1 MNDTAE
7 KIEGNNE
14 VVEFE
19 TIGRLPMPGD
29 NAAIATRDL
38 KRGTRFRYRE
48 ALHELPHSILEGH
61 RFAVEPIAAGQE
73 LLSWN
78 LPFGRALRSI
88 RPGEYLCNAGVL
100 DTLRLR
106 NLDFALPQVAN
117 FQNAAASFKLDEA
130 GFSAGEQVPLHD
142 RPGTFMGFARA
153 GGRGTGT
160 RNVIVILGTTSGTA
174 AFARQ
179 LTAQLKNDLAE
190 LKNVDGI
197 EAVTHTEGGGHMKPN
212 NLELVLRTLA
222 GFMVH
227 PNVAA
232 VLAVDSGGDFL
243 SNARL
248 QEYML
253 AQAYPLQHVP
263 HAFYTLSR
271 DINASLD
278 ECGDV
283 VRNWYPLANEA
294 GRQECPISQLKV
306 ALQCG
311 GSDAF
316 SGVSGNP
323 LAGWVAREVI
333 RHGGAA
339 SLAETD
345 ELIGA
350 EPYILANARS
360 FEVARRFL
368 DKIAVFRERIAWH
381 GHSAE
386 GNPSGG
392 NQFRGLYN
400 ISLKSIGAA
409 RKKSPDVRLDHV
421 IDYAGRM
428 QLPGFHFMDSPGND
442 LESIAGQVAS
452 GCNLIFFITGN
463 GSITNFPFVPTIK
476 FVTTTRR
483 FELLARDMDVNAGR
497 YQDGEDLEDLGR
509 ETFDYALRIASGS
522 RSAGER
528 AGHSQVSIWRDW
540 CQTDDSR
547 LELLRN
553 ASSPSGD
560 PITIPA
566 RHRTPTTKSR
576 FPASNEKIGLIL
588 PTSLCSGQIALQIA
602 NELNARLP
610 GGSRGLSRFV
620 ALPHTEGCGVSS
632 GENEDHYLRT
642 VVGYLVHPMVGAAL
656 LLEHGCERTHN
667 DLMRHTL
674 EKYGIDPQRF
684 GYASIQLD
692 GGIDAV
698 MTRVIGWFDMQP
710 EVLGEAADADANALH
725 RRHAFSLGLTAD
737 GPVPEVT
744 AHALAALAIGIV
756 ESGGSVILPQ
766 CASLAGNADFL
777 REFGRDAPLAASLA
791 YGQVAAKPGFHVMA
805 TPTSHFVEA
814 LTGLG
819 ATGVQVILAHVAGS
833 VMQGHPMIPTL
844 QVASAGSGNNAFAAD
859 LDVVA
864 DSGTAGAGDIHDQLV
879 QRIRATL
886 TGDYLPTAWSRGHT
900 DFQLTRGLLGVS
912 L

>member
-1 MNDTAE
+1 MSDTAE
-7 KIEGNNE
+7 RIESSND
-14 VVEFE
+14 VVDFA

-38 KRGTRFRYRE
+38 PQGTRFRYGE
-48 ALHELPHSILEGH
+48 VVHQLSHTVLEGH
-61 RFAVEPIAAGQE
+61 RFGVEPILAGRE

-88 RPGEYLCNAGVL
+88 RPGEYLCNANVL
-100 DTLRLR
+100 DALRLR
-106 NLDFALPQVAN
+106 NLDFALPRVAN
-117 FQNAAASFKLDEA
+117 FQNAAAVFNLDEEN
-130 GFSAGEQVPLHD
+130 FHAGEQVPLHD
-142 RPGTFMGFARA
+142 RPGTFMGFPRA

-160 RNVIVILGTTSGTA
+160 RNVIVILGTTSVTA

-179 LTAQLKNDLAE
+179 LTARLKNEAAGLE
-190 LKNVDGI
+190 NVDGI
-197 EAVTHTEGGGHMKPN
+197 EAVTHTEGGGNVKPN

-232 VLAVDSGGDFL
+232 VLAVDSGSDFL
-243 SNARL
+243 DNTRL
-248 QEYML
+248 QEHMV
-253 AQAYPLQHVP
+253 AQACPLQLVP
-263 HAFYTLSR
+263 HAFHTLSH
-271 DINASLD
+271 DISASLD
-278 ECGDV
+278 ECGDI
-283 VRNWYPLANEA
+283 VRNWYPLANA
-294 GRQECPISQLKV
+294 TGRRECPLSELKV

-350 EPYILANARS
+350 ESYMLANARNVD
-360 FEVARRFL
+360 VARRFL
-368 DKIAVFRERIAWH
+368 EKIAVFRERIAWH

-421 IDYAGRM
+421 MDYAERM
-428 QLPGFHFMDSPGND
+428 QHPGFHFMDSPGND

-483 FELLARDMDVNAGR
+483 FRLLARDMDVNAGR
-497 YQDGEDLEDLGR
+497 YQDGERLEDLGR
-509 ETFDYALRIASGS
+509 ATFGYAVRIASGAS
-522 RSAGER
+522 SVGER

-540 CQTDDSR
+540 CQTDNSK
-547 LELLRN
+547 LEVLRHAPAPDGN
-553 ASSPSGD
+553 
-560 PITIPA
+560 PIRIPA
-566 RHRTPTTKSR
+566 CRGVSSTALP
-576 FPASNEKIGLIL
+576 FPAGTEKVGLIL

-602 NELNARLP
+602 GELNARLP
-610 GGSRGLSRFV
+610 AGTDGLSRFV
-620 ALPHTEGCGVSS
+620 ALPHSEGCGASS

-642 VVGYLVHPMVGAAL
+642 VVGHLLHPMVGAAL

-674 EKYGIDPQRF
+674 KQFGVDPQRF

-692 GGIDAV
+692 GGIEAV
-698 MTRVIGWFDMQP
+698 MARVIGWFAGRSESSGDTT
-710 EVLGEAADADANALH
+710 EADANA
-725 RRHAFSLGLTAD
+725 RTAQPAFSLGLTAD
-737 GPVPEVT
+737 GPVPENT
-744 AHALAALAIGIV
+744 ARALALLAIEIV
-756 ESGGSVILPQ
+756 ASGGSVILPRS
-766 CASLAGNADFL
+766 ASLTGNPAFLHQLGLDASPAD
-777 REFGRDAPLAASLA
+777 SLA
-791 YGQVAAKPGFHVMA
+791 YGQVAETPGFHLMA

-819 ATGVQVILAHVAGS
+819 GTGVTMIVAHVAES
-833 VMQGHPMIPTL
+833 AMQGHPMIPTL
-844 QVASAGSGNNAFAAD
+844 QVATGRRGENAFAPD
-859 LDVVA
+859 LDVVI
-864 DSGTAGAGDIHDQLV
+864 DSGTADAGHIRDQLSM
-879 QRIRATL
+879 RIRGTL
-886 TGDYLPTAWSRGHT
+886 TGAYLPSAWSRGHT